1 MTQSHSSLPV
11 LFVKGVLAG
20 ILYILGSIL
29 FGMIAGAFHLGF
41 PSLSA
46 AGVDPRAGFRAF
58 FLPAL

>member
-1 MTQSHSSLPV
+1 V

-29 FGMIAGAFHLGF
+29 FGMIGGAFHLGF